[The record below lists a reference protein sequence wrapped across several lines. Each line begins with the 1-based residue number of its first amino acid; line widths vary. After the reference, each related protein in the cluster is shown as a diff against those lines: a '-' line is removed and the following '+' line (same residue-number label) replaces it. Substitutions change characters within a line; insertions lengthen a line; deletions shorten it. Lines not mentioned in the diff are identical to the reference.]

1 MNLPTRPS
9 IGPKAGVVIELWSQV
24 FPAGRTRLRN
34 TRSCQSP
41 EPGSPISAVPRSAS
55 ADPVTIKPML
65 QELKPLFR
73 YMARYRWGYLWGTLA
88 LVATNAIW
96 VLFPKVIEA
105 AINELNHPGL
115 LTNPVSTAERN
126 RILFYAGLLVG
137 IALLKGVF
145 LYASRWILIGISRE
159 IEFDLRNDLFRQL
172 EKQDSGYYQRY
183 RTGDIMARLT
193 NDLSAVRQLL
203 GPAIMYSANTVLF
216 SAFALY
222 FLLRISPWLTLVALA
237 PMPIASILVQYFGA
251 RIHERFER
259 IQASFSEITAHAQE
273 NFSGARLIRA
283 FAREESQ
290 IRSFEKANLEYIGR
304 ALRLVQLMG
313 MLWPT
318 LEFVLGVALVITL
331 FAGGRLVLE
340 HKIDVGSFIAFNTY
354 MILLTFPIIA
364 VGWVVNLFQRGTASV
379 KRIDEILKSEP
390 AIDDSRADLSVPE
403 DWRFRGEIV
412 FRNLSF
418 SYGDK
423 PVLRDVTL
431 NVPAGSTLAIVG
443 PTGSGKST
451 LVGLIPRLLE
461 IQDHELFHS
470 LLIDGRP
477 IREYP
482 LKVLRSNIGVVPQE
496 TFLFSETIR
505 ENLCFGAPDASEE
518 QIMEA
523 AEAAWIRR
531 EFEEFPQGF
540 ETMVGERGV
549 TLSGGQKQR
558 SSIARALLRR
568 PRILILDDALAS
580 VDTYTEERIL
590 QGLRQHTRQGD
601 TEPCTTILIS
611 HRISTVREADQIVVL
626 ADGRVLELGTHE
638 ELLAKGGYYAGLH
651 EKQLLEEELAVAS

>member
-1 MNLPTRPS
+1 MIR
-9 IGPKAGVVIELWSQV
+9 
-24 FPAGRTRLRN
+24 
-34 TRSCQSP
+34 
-41 EPGSPISAVPRSAS
+41 
-55 ADPVTIKPML
+55 D
-65 QELKPLFR
+65 LKPLFR

-88 LVATNAIW
+88 LTATNAIW
-96 VLFPKVIEA
+96 VIFPLMLEQAVNA
-105 AINELNHPGL
+105 LNHQNLDPAA
-115 LTNPVSTAERN
+115 TRRTV
-126 RILFYAGLLVG
+126 LFYAGLLIA

-159 IEFDLRNDLFRQL
+159 IEFDLRNDLFRTL
-172 EKQDSGYYQRY
+172 ERQDYAYYQRY

-203 GPAIMYSANTVLF
+203 GPAIMYSANTILF

-259 IQASFSEITAHAQE
+259 IQASFSEITSHAQE

-290 IRSFEKANLEYIGR
+290 IQSFERANQEYIGR

-318 LEFVLGVALVITL
+318 LEFVLGVAMVITL

-340 HKIDVGSFIAFNTY
+340 HRIDVGSFVAFNTY

-364 VGWVVNLFQRGTASV
+364 VGWVINLFQRGTASI
-379 KRIDEILKSEP
+379 KRIDEILRSEP
-390 AIDDSRADLSVPE
+390 DIDDSQADKTIPE
-403 DWRFRGEIV
+403 DLALRGEIE
-412 FRNLSF
+412 FRGLSF
-418 SYGDK
+418 GYGDK
-423 PVLRDVTL
+423 NVLHEISLRI
-431 NVPAGSTLAIVG
+431 PAGSTLAIVG

-451 LVGLIPRLLE
+451 LIGLIPRLLDVADE
-461 IQDHELFHS
+461 S
-470 LLIDGRP
+470 LWIDGRP

-505 ENLCFGAPDASEE
+505 ENLCFGAPDATHEE
-518 QIMEA
+518 IMEA
-523 AEAAWIRR
+523 AEAAYIRR
-531 EFEEFPQGF
+531 EFEEFPLGF

-558 SSIARALLRR
+558 TSIARALLRH

-590 QGLRQHTRQGD
+590 QGLRKYSRQGNA
-601 TEPCTTILIS
+601 EGPTTILIS
-611 HRISTVREADQIVVL
+611 HRISTVRDADQIAVL
-626 ADGRVLELGTHE
+626 CQGRIIELGTHE
-638 ELLAKGGYYAGLH
+638 ALLARGGYYAGLY
-651 EKQLLEEELAVAS
+651 EKQLLEEELSVTG